1 MPTEPTIHL
10 LAFGI
15 VAEKAG
21 ASRLRITGATDTAQL
36 LEALY
41 QQHPALRELRFAIAV
56 NRKIVH
62 ENTPLQADSEVAL
75 LPPFSGG

>member
-1 MPTEPTIHL
+1 MTTDSTIHV
-10 LAFGI
+10 LAFGM

-21 ASRLRITGATDTAQL
+21 SSRLSVSGVTDTRQL

-62 ENTPLQADSEVAL
+62 ANTALQAGSEVAL

>member
-1 MPTEPTIHL
+1 MTTDSTINL

-21 ASRLRITGATDTAQL
+21 SSRLSISGVTDTEQL
-36 LEALY
+36 LEALF

-62 ENTPLQADSEVAL
+62 ANTPLQPDSEVAL